1 VGPLGYTGIEHC
13 SRIIVMNL
21 PSKEELRGIER
32 RTCQFIDI
40 IVEGNNRG
48 VTDDFRPGRVWVRVR
63 VGWGKRGVGHLDVGH
78 WSLGVGWLGH
88 HLHKSRYIRVSSL
101 SRR

>member
-1 VGPLGYTGIEHC
+1 
-13 SRIIVMNL
+13 MNL

-63 VGWGKRGVGHLDVGH
+63 VGCGGGKLGVGHWTWDIGRSVC
-78 WSLGVGWLGH
+78 WH
-88 HLHKSRYIRVSSL
+88 HHH
-101 SRR
+101 

>member
-63 VGWGKRGVGHLDVGH
+63 VGCGGGKLGVGHWTWDIGRSVLAP
-78 WSLGVGWLGH
+78 
-88 HLHKSRYIRVSSL
+88 SSL
-101 SRR
+101 VP